1 MTQHVALE
9 TPMGTMRIESSELGI
24 SAVLWPLQAP
34 SGPEDMTPSPLLEEA
49 AAQLR
54 AYFSGQ
60 LKVFDLPLQPEG
72 TEFQQRVWQEL
83 KKIPWGATT
92 TYGEIARALRS
103 PKSARAVGAAIGRN
117 PLSIIVPCH
126 RVIGRD
132 GSLTGFAGGLERK
145 SWLLNLEQEHAP

>member
-9 TPMGTMRIESSELGI
+9 TPVGTMRIESSETGI
-24 SAVLWPLQAP
+24 SAVLWPQQAP
-34 SGPEDMTPSPLLEEA
+34 SGPEEMTPSPLLAEA

-92 TYGEIARALRS
+92 TYGEIARALSS

-117 PLSIIVPCH
+117 PLSIVVPCH

-145 SWLLNLEQEHAP
+145 SWLLNLEQEHTP